1 MVRRFVSNKTK
12 IAKSKI
18 TTTTTTTKTITTAGI
33 TTKFTARLWLKAS
46 TSIVSFSAWADFEF
60 MSRFS
65 FYDSW
70 FESISYTTK
79 NNDNLVA
86 IQKVCHS
93 GTSRGWGGGGLTKKT
108 HKVSQGGR
116 GGRRVCSQVRFWV
129 MSITQ
134 SFSALIFSASQ
145 FLLFCV
151 CVRACVRLRPS
162 IVKALSIW
170 GWNSRGEIN
179 DVVLKTFLSS
189 AKYLHRYFSMKHR
202 AVLTGRFILFT
213 I

>member
-1 MVRRFVSNKTK
+1 M
-12 IAKSKI
+12 
-18 TTTTTTTKTITTAGI
+18 
-33 TTKFTARLWLKAS
+33 
-46 TSIVSFSAWADFEF
+46 
-60 MSRFS
+60 
-65 FYDSW
+65 
-70 FESISYTTK
+70 
-79 NNDNLVA
+79 
-86 IQKVCHS
+86 
-93 GTSRGWGGGGLTKKT
+93 GWGWTDQKNC

-116 GGRRVCSQVRFWV
+116 GGEESVQPSQILSNVNHSKFFCSHFFCKSIFTVLCVR
-129 MSITQ
+129 
-134 SFSALIFSASQ
+134 A
-145 FLLFCV
+145 

>member
-1 MVRRFVSNKTK
+1 MQPSQILGNVNHSKFFCSHFFCKSIFTVLCVR
-12 IAKSKI
+12 A
-18 TTTTTTTKTITTAGI
+18 
-33 TTKFTARLWLKAS
+33 
-46 TSIVSFSAWADFEF
+46 
-60 MSRFS
+60 
-65 FYDSW
+65 
-70 FESISYTTK
+70 
-79 NNDNLVA
+79 
-86 IQKVCHS
+86 
-93 GTSRGWGGGGLTKKT
+93 
-108 HKVSQGGR
+108 
-116 GGRRVCSQVRFWV
+116 
-129 MSITQ
+129 
-134 SFSALIFSASQ
+134 
-145 FLLFCV
+145 

>member
-1 MVRRFVSNKTK
+1 MSLGNKQ
-12 IAKSKI
+12 
-18 TTTTTTTKTITTAGI
+18 G
-33 TTKFTARLWLKAS
+33 
-46 TSIVSFSAWADFEF
+46 V
-60 MSRFS
+60 
-65 FYDSW
+65 
-70 FESISYTTK
+70 
-79 NNDNLVA
+79 
-86 IQKVCHS
+86 
-93 GTSRGWGGGGLTKKT
+93 GWGGGGLTKKT
-108 HKVSQGGR
+108 VIKCHR
-116 GGRRVCSQVRFWV
+116 GGEGGEESVQPSQILSNVNHSKFFCSHFFCKSIFTVLCVR
-129 MSITQ
+129 
-134 SFSALIFSASQ
+134 A
-145 FLLFCV
+145 

>member
-1 MVRRFVSNKTK
+1 MSLGNKQ
-12 IAKSKI
+12 
-18 TTTTTTTKTITTAGI
+18 G
-33 TTKFTARLWLKAS
+33 
-46 TSIVSFSAWADFEF
+46 V
-60 MSRFS
+60 
-65 FYDSW
+65 
-70 FESISYTTK
+70 
-79 NNDNLVA
+79 
-86 IQKVCHS
+86 
-93 GTSRGWGGGGLTKKT
+93 GWGWTDQKNC

-151 CVRACVRLRPS
+151 CVRACVRACVRLRPS

>member
-70 FESISYTTK
+70 FESISY
-79 NNDNLVA
+79 N
-86 IQKVCHS
+86 
-93 GTSRGWGGGGLTKKT
+93 
-108 HKVSQGGR
+108 
-116 GGRRVCSQVRFWV
+116 
-129 MSITQ
+129 
-134 SFSALIFSASQ
+134 
-145 FLLFCV
+145 
-151 CVRACVRLRPS
+151 
-162 IVKALSIW
+162 
-170 GWNSRGEIN
+170 
-179 DVVLKTFLSS
+179 
-189 AKYLHRYFSMKHR
+189 
-202 AVLTGRFILFT
+202 
-213 I
+213 